1 MIRINLLP
9 SKRKAAKGKRTV
21 AVSAVAPTAGQY
33 ILLGMIAGWLALGG
47 VGYWLIGRE
56 EDRAAEIRAESKK
69 VSERVKEIRELI
81 DEEKLQALRDNVD
94 QLRTAIE
101 KLKSQQRTPVFVMN
115 ELANIMTTGKG
126 PDIDEEEQKQ
136 REFEDPEAKLNQ
148 MWDGNSVWIE
158 AVTET
163 KGGVLELSGGA
174 RDASDLSEFVKR
186 LRASRR
192 FGKVSH
198 PEYSDSKKG
207 RKKTKAGET
216 PLTFITFKLT
226 ARVRYWD

>member
-9 SKRKAAKGKRTV
+9 SKRKASRGKRTV
-21 AVSAVAPTAGQY
+21 AVGAVAPTAGQY
-33 ILLGMIAGWLALGG
+33 ILLGMIAGWFALGG

-56 EDRAAEIRAESKK
+56 EDRATEVRAESKK
-69 VSERVKEIRELI
+69 VNERVKEIRELI
-81 DEEKLQALRDNVD
+81 DEEKLQALRDRVD

-101 KLKSQQRTPVFVMN
+101 KLKSQQRTPVYVMN
-115 ELANIMTTGKG
+115 ELANILTTGKG
-126 PDIDEEEQKQ
+126 PDIDEEEQKR

-148 MWDGNSVWIE
+148 MWDGNSVWLESIS
-158 AVTET
+158 ET
-163 KGGVLELSGGA
+163 KGGVLEINGGA
-174 RDASDLSEFVKR
+174 RDAADLSEFVKR

-198 PEYSDSKKG
+198 PEYSDSKQGK
-207 RKKTKAGET
+207 RKTSKGET

-226 ARVRYWD
+226 VQVRYWD